1 MRMIIDANNMIVG
14 RLASFVAKKALLG
27 EKIDIIHCE
36 KAVISGNKEDVLHKY
51 WYRGRDMGGPVKG
64 PFLSRMPDRFVR
76 RIVRGMIP
84 LDRSRGKAAFKRVM
98 CYIGTP
104 EEFKNKPVQKINGAD
119 ANKLMMP
126 KTVSV
131 SEICK
136 YMGGKWY
143 ENA

>member
-1 MRMIIDANNMIVG
+1 MIIDATNMIAG
-14 RLASFVAKKALLG
+14 RIASFAAKQALLG
-27 EKIDIIHCE
+27 EKVDIINCE
-36 KAVISGNKEDVLHKY
+36 KAVISGRKEDVLHKY

-84 LDRSRGKAAFKRVM
+84 LDRTRGKEAYKRVM
-98 CYIGTP
+98 CYIGVP
-104 EEFKNKPVQKINGAD
+104 EEFKGKAVEKIKGAD
-119 ANKLMMP
+119 AKKLTTL

-136 YMGGKWY
+136 HMGGRWY
-143 ENA
+143 E